1 MLPRWAALLLCAA
14 TALSCGVQPTLS
26 PRTVRYV
33 AIGASDSVGVGS
45 TDPQSGAWPVRV
57 AARLPAGSA
66 FTNLGVSGSTVSAAL
81 RDQLPSA
88 ISKDPDVV
96 TVWLAVNDLVQGV
109 QPEIYG
115 SQLGQLLDGLEK
127 RTHARVFVGD
137 VPDLT
142 QVPAFQGAP
151 VSAAR
156 IADGVAAYNRVI
168 AGAVSVHGDRVVLV
182 DLHTGT
188 ADVVRGGAV
197 SADGFHPND
206 RGYEAIAQRFAESL
220 ARSGITLR

>member
-1 MLPRWAALLLCAA
+1 MLLRSTAVLLSAIVV
-14 TALSCGVQPTLS
+14 LSCGLQPTLS
-26 PRTVRYV
+26 PRTLRYV
-33 AIGASDSVGVGS
+33 ALGASDSVGVGS
-45 TDPQSGAWPVRV
+45 ADPQSGSWP
-57 AARLPAGSA
+57 ARLATRLPSGSKY
-66 FTNLGVSGSTVSAAL
+66 TNLGVSGSTLSAAF
-81 RDQLPSA
+81 RDQLPAAVSN
-88 ISKDPDVV
+88 DPDVV
-96 TVWLAVNDLVQGV
+96 TIWLAVNDLVQGV
-109 QPEIYG
+109 LPEIYG

-127 RTHARVFVGD
+127 RTRARIFVGD

-142 QVPAFQGAP
+142 QVPAFQSAP
-151 VSAAR
+151 ESRGR

-188 ADVVRGGAV
+188 TDVVRGGAV

-220 ARSGITLR
+220 QRSGITVR

>member
-1 MLPRWAALLLCAA
+1 MLFRYAALLVCAA
-14 TALSCGVQPTLS
+14 AAVSCGVQPTLT

-45 TDPQSGAWPVRV
+45 ADPQSGAWPARLLG
-57 AARLPAGSA
+57 RLPAGSRL
-66 FTNLGVSGSTVSAAL
+66 TNLGVSGSTVAAAL
-81 RDQLPSA
+81 RDQLPGAVS
-88 ISKDPDVV
+88 SDPDVV

-142 QVPAFQGAP
+142 QVPAFQAVP
-151 VSAAR
+151 ASSARVAE
-156 IADGVAAYNRVI
+156 GVAAYNRVI
-168 AGAVSVHGDRVVLV
+168 AGVVSVHGDRVVLV
-182 DLHTGT
+182 DLHTGST
-188 ADVVRGGAV
+188 DVVRGGAV

-206 RGYEAIAQRFAESL
+206 RGYEAIAQRFADSF
-220 ARSGITLR
+220 ARAGITLR

>member
-1 MLPRWAALLLCAA
+1 MLVRCGVLFLCAA
-14 TALSCGVQPTLS
+14 VVLSCGVQPALS

-45 TDPQSGAWPVRV
+45 ADPQSGAWP
-57 AARLPAGSA
+57 ARLASRLPPGSK
-66 FTNLGVSGSTVSAAL
+66 FTNVGVSGSTVAAAL
-81 RDQLPSA
+81 RDQLPPAASN
-88 ISKDPDVV
+88 DPDIV
-96 TVWLAVNDLVQGV
+96 TIWLAVNDLVQGV

-127 RTHARVFVGD
+127 RTRARIFVGD

-142 QVPAFQGAP
+142 QVPAFQAAP
-151 VSAAR
+151 DSRGR
-156 IADGVAAYNRVI
+156 IAEGVVAYNRVI

-188 ADVVRGGAV
+188 SDVVRGGAV

-206 RGYEAIAQRFAESL
+206 RGYEAIAERFAESFG
-220 ARSGITLR
+220 RSGITLR